1 MKQNQKTGFR
11 CLTILLGMSI
21 FFAAIVCFASDEISR
36 PQLVAIPHP
45 NLTGLEQAVVDQLK
59 TGQRNVEDIADN
71 PEATDKMKALVF
83 GELGHLYHTYDFLD
97 AAAAAYFNAS
107 QLQNDVFRWSYCV
120 AFVAQKQGGYEKA
133 LVYYKKARSTE
144 VTTDLMYLVNIRI
157 GECYQD
163 INDLENAGYAYSVA
177 KTLIPQGPTVQARLG
192 ELYLAKKEY
201 NKAVNHLTFALNLQP
216 DANKLHYPLAMAYR
230 KLGEKD
236 LAMQHLAARGIVGIQ
251 PPDPL
256 RNKLDS
262 LLRGYRVHILEGKMA
277 FGAERYEEAAA
288 SFTKAAG
295 EDPSKSSA
303 WVNLAATHSKLD
315 KPKEALG
322 NLEHALKLDPEDLTA
337 HYNIGDLYLS
347 LGQYS
352 KSIEHL
358 KKYISTNS
366 EDAVAYAKIASAY
379 RQSIQFQE
387 SLEMYK
393 KSLRLDHSQVDI
405 WFELITMLENL
416 KEYKVALTANL
427 LAAKK
432 LPRNKIILAK
442 LAYSFA
448 TSPDR
453 ETRDGMSALKIAEQ
467 LYSMQS
473 DYQTARVLSVSYAEA
488 DQCDKAVEWMDKA
501 IEMGR
506 ASSQTESILL
516 VLQRNRDYFADNK
529 PCRIP

>member
-1 MKQNQKTGFR
+1 MKKNQRTGFR
-11 CLTILLGMSI
+11 CVAILIGMTV
-21 FFAAIVCFASDEISR
+21 FFAAMVCFASDEISK
-36 PQLVAIPHP
+36 PKLIAIPHP
-45 NLTGLEQAVVDQLK
+45 DLAGLEQVVVDQLR
-59 TGQRNVEDIADN
+59 TGQRNVEDIAEN
-71 PEATDKMKALVF
+71 PEATDKMKALMF
-83 GELGHLYHTYDFLD
+83 GELGHLYHAYGFLD
-97 AAAAAYFNAS
+97 AAAAAYLNAS
-107 QLQNDVFRWSYCV
+107 QLQADVYRWNYCV
-120 AFVAQKQGGYEKA
+120 AFVAQKQGDFEKA
-133 LVYYKKARSTE
+133 LVYYKKARSME
-144 VTTDLMYLVNIRI
+144 VTTNLIYLVNIRI
-157 GECYQD
+157 GECYQN
-163 INDLENAGYAYSVA
+163 INDFENAGYAYSIA
-177 KTLIPQGPTVQARLG
+177 QTLIPQGPTVHARLG
-192 ELYLAKKEY
+192 ELYLAKNEY
-201 NKAVNHLTFALNLQP
+201 DKAINHLTLALTLQP

-230 KLGEKD
+230 KLGKKD
-236 LAMQHLAARGIVGIQ
+236 LAMQHLAERGSVGIQ

-256 RNKLDS
+256 TNKLDS

-303 WVNLAATHSKLD
+303 WVNLAATNSKLN

-379 RQSIQFQE
+379 RQSNQFQE

-416 KEYKVALTANL
+416 KEYKVALNANL
-427 LAAKK
+427 LAAEK
-432 LPRNKIILAK
+432 LPRNKRILAK

-453 ETRDGMSALKIAEQ
+453 EARDGVNALKIAER
-467 LYSMQS
+467 LYGMQS
-473 DYQTARVLSVSYAEA
+473 DYQTARILSMSYAET

-501 IEMGR
+501 IEMAR
-506 ASSQTESILL
+506 SSSQAESVLL
-516 VLQRNRDYFADNK
+516 VFQRNRDYLADNK